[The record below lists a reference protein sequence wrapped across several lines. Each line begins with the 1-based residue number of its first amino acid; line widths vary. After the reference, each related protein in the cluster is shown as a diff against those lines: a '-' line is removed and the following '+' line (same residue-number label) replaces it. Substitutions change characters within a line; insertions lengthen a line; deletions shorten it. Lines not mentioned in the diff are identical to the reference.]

1 MIKNGQKLQKKR
13 QISAGEYIQLE
24 QNRRDDMKP
33 LEYARIC
40 TITDDGLYMIIDYY
54 YQLDGQPMTCIIQ
67 VNKDIH
73 QASQIGRIALP
84 NYLHIFREITDEETY
99 NQMKMAKSDYKMP
112 EEDKLATV
120 PGALNNKIKEENK
133 SEEEQK

>member
-1 MIKNGQKLQKKR
+1 
-13 QISAGEYIQLE
+13 
-24 QNRRDDMKP
+24 MKA

-54 YQLDGQPMTCIIQ
+54 YQLDGEPMTCIIQ

-84 NYLHIFREITDEETY
+84 KYLHIFREITDEATY
-99 NQMKMAKSDYKMP
+99 NQMNMAKIGFEMP
-112 EEDKLATV
+112 EDDKNKTLTQGV
-120 PGALNNKIKEENK
+120 VNN
-133 SEEEQK
+133 